1 MRKVLALSLLLLMG
15 CKPQARLLP
24 DYYVN
29 GTVVIRW
36 QECNKLKET
45 TAHSLEEAEI
55 IKKWLYMKYRIYK

>member
-1 MRKVLALSLLLLMG
+1 MRKVLALSVLLFVG
-15 CKPQARLLP
+15 CRPQAKLLP

-36 QECNKLKET
+36 QEGNKLKET

-55 IKKWLYMKYRIYK
+55 IKKWLYTKYRIYE